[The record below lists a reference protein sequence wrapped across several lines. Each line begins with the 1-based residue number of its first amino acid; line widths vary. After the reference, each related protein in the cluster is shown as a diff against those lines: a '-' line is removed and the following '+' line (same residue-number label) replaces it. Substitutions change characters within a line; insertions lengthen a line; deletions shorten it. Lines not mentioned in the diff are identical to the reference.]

1 MINKQNGETE
11 EIMKKTVIVGAG
23 GHAKVIADILL
34 QNGEYEIVGLIDKNA
49 KEGFWGIPVLGNDD
63 LLYELYRTEKVRYA
77 FVALGDGKVR
87 EKISQQIL
95 DAGYQL
101 INAISRHAVLSPTCK
116 VGQGVAVMPGAVI
129 NAEAEIGNGCIVNTN
144 ASVDHEVKVGE
155 YSHIAPGCAI
165 SGCVRIGRQCLIG
178 TGSRIIDKVRI
189 GDYVT
194 VGAGAAVIR
203 DYMEAGT
210 VVGIPARKIK

>member
-1 MINKQNGETE
+1 MISKRNGEEE
-11 EIMKKTVIVGAG
+11 EIMEKAVIVGAG

-34 QNGEYEIVGLIDKNA
+34 QNGEYEIAGLIDKTA
-49 KEGFWGIPVLGNDD
+49 KEGFWGIPVLGDD
-63 LLYELYRTEKVRYA
+63 DYLAELYRTEKIRYA
-77 FVALGDGKVR
+77 FVALGNGKLR
-87 EKISQQIL
+87 EKISQHIL
-95 DAGYQL
+95 DIGYQL
-101 INAISRHAVLSPTCK
+101 INAISHHAVLSPTCK
-116 VGQGVAVMPGAVI
+116 VGLGVAVMPGAVI

-165 SGCVRIGRQCLIG
+165 SGCVQIGRHCLIG
-178 TGSRIIDKVRI
+178 TGSRIIDKIRI

-203 DYMEAGT
+203 DHMETGT